1 MQLGL
6 QAQPFTALARFL
18 RLRIAE
24 PMLDERADFGMKNPK
39 HQHPQMFTP
48 RVRFDFGG
56 GGD

>member
-6 QAQPFTALARFL
+6 RAQPFPALARFL

-48 RVRFDFGG
+48 RVKSDFGG
-56 GGD
+56 GD